1 MIAFLKGYMAAKSP
15 TCAYI
20 DVNGVGFQVLLSGR
34 SLSRLPETGQE
45 VQVLTHMQ
53 VREDGITLYGFLSQ
67 TEQNLFLK
75 LIGVSGV
82 GPKVALSVLSTYEPD
97 EVISAIAAQDVA
109 AIQRV
114 SGIGKKMA
122 SRIILELKGSLD
134 DLGQAAA
141 GTGQAGAAAQ
151 ALSGAREALLS
162 MGFTEAEAMLALK
175 DAPDGADEALLLQ
188 YALKRLGE

>member
-1 MIAFLKGYMAAKSP
+1 MIAFLRGSLAAKSS

-20 DVNGVGFQVLLSGR
+20 DVNGVGYQVLCSGR
-34 SLSRLPETGQE
+34 TLSRLPETGKD

-53 VREDGITLYGFLSQ
+53 VREDGVTLYGFLSQ
-67 TEQNLFLK
+67 TEQSLFLK
-75 LIGVSGV
+75 LISVSGV

-97 EVISAIAAQDVA
+97 EVIRAIAAQDTA
-109 AIQRV
+109 AIQHV

-134 DLGQAAA
+134 DLGQAADA
-141 GTGQAGAAAQ
+141 GRAGHTSQ
-151 ALSGAREALLS
+151 ALAGAREALLS
-162 MGFTEAEAMLALK
+162 MGFTDGEAMLALK